1 MQAAAGCFGLVCG
14 YLRSATAVVELEPA
28 GVVLQTLMRD
38 GSALLLHF
46 SQSIRARQYGT
57 CQEAFLIEAHRAS
70 DYRFGTI
77 ISVPESLC
85 HVLSENIGVYGS
97 RMQH

>member
-14 YLRSATAVVELEPA
+14 YFRSATAVVELEPA

-57 CQEAFLIEAHRAS
+57 CQEAFFDRGAS
-70 DYRFGTI
+70 GIRL
-77 ISVPESLC
+77 SVWYDHKCS
-85 HVLSENIGVYGS
+85 
-97 RMQH
+97 